1 MFCVECGKD
10 EPIFR
15 NGVCLSCYL
24 KHTQFSKGPTIMDIA
39 FCPRCS
45 SYKHKNIWV
54 QESFNDILKRH
65 IKDAFSISPELKNVT
80 IQTRCDEQD
89 RIFQC
94 MVFISGCL
102 EGQQITEQYP
112 LTVRIRRNTCDVCSR
127 EAGGYYEAIIQIR
140 TEQRTFSKEELKTL
154 RSAVETMVGQLQ
166 KSGKR
171 GLFITDD
178 DENRQGLDF
187 FLSEKATAFSIAKKI
202 QEQFGGEF
210 KQSASTAGMK
220 DSKEVFR
227 MTYLVR
233 IPAYRKDDFFSWD
246 NSFFL
251 IVSLHENKVRAI
263 ELSTWAE
270 KVIDGKYI
278 QPSKIFGG
286 KERIKEMI
294 FVSQSKKE
302 IQLMD
307 PKTYSTVEI
316 PKPKIISIDTPMVK
330 TVKLDDSLF
339 LVPG

>member
-1 MFCVECGKD
+1 
-10 EPIFR
+10 
-15 NGVCLSCYL
+15 
-24 KHTQFSKGPTIMDIA
+24 MDITI
-39 FCPRCS
+39 CPRCS
-45 SYKHKNIWV
+45 SYKHKNTWV
-54 QESFNDILKRH
+54 QESFDEILRQH

-80 IQTRCDEQD
+80 IQTQCDEQV
-89 RIFQC
+89 RILHC
-94 MVFISGCL
+94 MVSISGFL
-102 EGQQITEQYP
+102 EGQPITEQHP
-112 LTVRIRRNTCDVCSR
+112 LTIRIRRNTCDVCSR

-140 TEQRTFSKEELKTL
+140 AEKRTFPKSELQIL
-154 RSAVETMVGQLQ
+154 RSTVESLVTQMQ

-171 GLFITDD
+171 GLYITDF

-220 DSKEVFR
+220 DSKQLFR

-233 IPAYRKDDFFSWD
+233 IPAYRKGDFFVCD
-246 NSFFL
+246 HSFFL

-263 ELSTWAE
+263 DLSSWAE
-270 KVIDGKYI
+270 KVIAGKDI

-286 KERIKEMI
+286 TELVRDMI
-294 FVSQSKKE
+294 VVSQSKKD

-316 PKPKIISIDTPMVK
+316 QKPKMVSIDTSMVK
-330 TVKLDDSLF
+330 TVKLDGYLF

>member
-1 MFCVECGKD
+1 
-10 EPIFR
+10 
-15 NGVCLSCYL
+15 
-24 KHTQFSKGPTIMDIA
+24 
-39 FCPRCS
+39 
-45 SYKHKNIWV
+45 
-54 QESFNDILKRH
+54 
-65 IKDAFSISPELKNVT
+65 
-80 IQTRCDEQD
+80 
-89 RIFQC
+89 
-94 MVFISGCL
+94 
-102 EGQQITEQYP
+102 
-112 LTVRIRRNTCDVCSR
+112 
-127 EAGGYYEAIIQIR
+127 
-140 TEQRTFSKEELKTL
+140 
-154 RSAVETMVGQLQ
+154 MVGQLQ

-220 DSKEVFR
+220 DSKEVYR

-263 ELSTWAE
+263 ELSTWVE

-294 FVSQSKKE
+294 LVSQSKKE

-316 PKPKIISIDTPMVK
+316 PKPKIISDRYSDGENRK
-330 TVKLDDSLF
+330 T
-339 LVPG
+339 G

>member
-1 MFCVECGKD
+1 MV
-10 EPIFR
+10 
-15 NGVCLSCYL
+15 
-24 KHTQFSKGPTIMDIA
+24 
-39 FCPRCS
+39 
-45 SYKHKNIWV
+45 
-54 QESFNDILKRH
+54 
-65 IKDAFSISPELKNVT
+65 SISG
-80 IQTRCDEQD
+80 
-89 RIFQC
+89 F
-94 MVFISGCL
+94 L
-102 EGQQITEQYP
+102 EGQPITEQHP
-112 LTVRIRRNTCDVCSR
+112 LTIRIKRNTCDVCSR

-140 TEQRTFSKEELKTL
+140 AEKRTFPKSELKIL
-154 RSAVETMVGQLQ
+154 RSTVESLVTQLQ

-171 GLFITDD
+171 GLYITDF

-220 DSKEVFR
+220 DSKQVFR

-233 IPAYRKDDFFSWD
+233 IPAYRKGDFFVCD
-246 NSFFL
+246 HSFFL

-263 ELSTWAE
+263 DLSSWTE
-270 KVIDGKYI
+270 KVIAGKDI

-286 KERIKEMI
+286 VELVRDMI
-294 FVSQSKKE
+294 VVSQSKKD

-316 PKPKIISIDTPMVK
+316 QKPKMVSIDTSMVT
-330 TVKLDDSLF
+330 TVKLDGYLF